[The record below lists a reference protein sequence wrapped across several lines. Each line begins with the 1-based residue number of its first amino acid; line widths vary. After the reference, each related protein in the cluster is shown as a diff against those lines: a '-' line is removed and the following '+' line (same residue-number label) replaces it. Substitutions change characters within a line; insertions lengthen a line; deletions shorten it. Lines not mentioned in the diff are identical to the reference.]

1 MYIVYIQL
9 QLYGICKDSACFSM
23 SNKSSELATLL
34 SIEVFFL
41 YTPVSTHTHSLSLP
55 FAPHAPHT
63 IILYNR
69 FVSNTHTTFT
79 RQHLYTNTNTREQRS
94 MLLDLVQCHCVAEHA
109 LHITSRHNASRSIE
123 SESVR
128 HMCPPPLSL
137 PLWSAHGIFQ
147 SLPVRLHQS
156 PPQASCSP
164 SLCNLVQLLEN
175 NCPGW
180 LVDYAER
187 FLRIS

>member
-1 MYIVYIQL
+1 MYIYVYI
-9 QLYGICKDSACFSM
+9 Y
-23 SNKSSELATLL
+23 
-34 SIEVFFL
+34 SIYTVTVIWHMQGQCVLFNVKQVKLTCNFVVYRSFL
-41 YTPVSTHTHSLSLP
+41 YTPVSTHTHTLSLSHSLP

-79 RQHLYTNTNTREQRS
+79 RQHSYTNTNTREQRS

-128 HMCPPPLSL
+128 HMCPPSPFPSGLSMEYFS
-137 PLWSAHGIFQ
+137 PYRFAYISRRRRRR
-147 SLPVRLHQS
+147 VRL
-156 PPQASCSP
+156 
-164 SLCNLVQLLEN
+164 
-175 NCPGW
+175 
-180 LVDYAER
+180 R
-187 FLRIS
+187 FAT